1 MWHWKLA
8 YSIDDGIG
16 FWVTLGYAFEHLIA
30 DHENLTKIETVATKR
45 FFLESKTVFMSYP
58 QPLWIIIMQI
68 PWENL
73 CCILLCFL
81 LSCKFHTQ
89 NRTEIQTHFSMKS
102 AKQNWFWTL
111 LCAQCSRMSH
121 FDLLFKVTCLVTL
134 FDRKLEVFKS
144 SPKSSIFGIFNELF
158 GRFSNTVLWFIS
170 EKLEYRVVN
179 GIWHHTLIWRF
190 FTLIFSYKNADVN
203 TSVQIRQNRKTCNKS
218 SEEIAYFPSSSI

>member
-30 DHENLTKIETVATKR
+30 DHENLTKIETVAAKR

-102 AKQNWFWTL
+102 EKQNWFWTL
-111 LCAQCSRMSH
+111 LCAQCLKITQNIA
-121 FDLLFKVTCLVTL
+121 F
-134 FDRKLEVFKS
+134 
-144 SPKSSIFGIFNELF
+144 
-158 GRFSNTVLWFIS
+158 
-170 EKLEYRVVN
+170 
-179 GIWHHTLIWRF
+179 RF
-190 FTLIFSYKNADVN
+190 FIQTDLSGITFWPQAWSFQKFAKIVHFW
-203 TSVQIRQNRKTCNKS
+203 
-218 SEEIAYFPSSSI
+218 YF

>member
-1 MWHWKLA
+1 MWTILKWNWSFSRHSFSIGHRIFLSGTCGKSRSRNVTLKIGV
-8 YSIDDGIG
+8 YIDDGIG

-102 AKQNWFWTL
+102 EKQNLFWTL
-111 LCAQCSRMSH
+111 ICAHVWKSPRMSH
-121 FDLLFKVTCLVTL
+121 FDFLFKLTCLVKL

-158 GRFSNTVLWFIS
+158 GRFSNTA
-170 EKLEYRVVN
+170 
-179 GIWHHTLIWRF
+179 
-190 FTLIFSYKNADVN
+190 KNMNVKHLN
-203 TSVQIRQNRKTCNKS
+203 QN
-218 SEEIAYFPSSSI
+218 